1 MAVQLAQSVS
11 NARRKMRQHQHA
23 PVRPQDPTLE
33 EQAALMGKRVA
44 AEKAQEMA
52 SPYMDSIWTS
62 VKDKVNPYIQKGVDG
77 VKAAFTS
84 PPKPAP
90 GPLTGNMANAAT
102 ANIGPGGGPTLANV
116 ATGIAPEGATAAE
129 IAAGAGKATGIGAA
143 PTTAATTGAM
153 SSIGAVAPW
162 LIGGY
167 FGGKALGLFNKGGP
181 VKGPLSLNLTTGGPI
196 SKVKYKQGG
205 GPVNEEIEISYGGPL
220 SNKGA

>member
-1 MAVQLAQSVS
+1 MAVQLAQSVA

-23 PVRPQDPTLE
+23 AIRPQDPTLE
-33 EQAALMGKRVA
+33 EQAMGMGRRVA
-44 AEKAQEMA
+44 MNKAQEMA
-52 SPYMDSIWTS
+52 SPHVDSIWNS
-62 VKDKVNPYIQKGVDG
+62 FKDKVNPYIQKGVDG
-77 VKAAFTS
+77 VKAAFTT
-84 PPKPAP
+84 PPPVQSMSEVATP
-90 GPLTGNMANAAT
+90 LMQSGVDGPLANAVAKDT
-102 ANIGPGGGPTLANV
+102 IAKQAASQA
-116 ATGIAPEGATAAE
+116 ATG
-129 IAAGAGKATGIGAA
+129 AAGS
-143 PTTAATTGAM
+143 GAM
-153 SSIGAVAPW
+153 ASLGAVAPW

>member
-1 MAVQLAQSVS
+1 MAVQLAQSVG

-33 EQAALMGKRVA
+33 EQAALMGRRVA

-84 PPKPAP
+84 PPPVQSMSEVATP
-90 GPLTGNMANAAT
+90 LMQQGVDGPLANA
-102 ANIGPGGGPTLANV
+102 V
-116 ATGIAPEGATAAE
+116 AKETIAKQAGSGAM
-129 IAAGAGKATGIGAA
+129 AGLGAA
-143 PTTAATTGAM
+143 
-153 SSIGAVAPW
+153 APW
-162 LIGGY
+162 LLGGY